1 MLKSLD
7 LSSRGMRVVAAAAGL
22 GVVFALLF
30 SGAASAN
37 YVWSSTGGPAG
48 DGVMSCVPDSSGS
61 NLYVGDMTAGKVWR
75 YDIAGDTWTDWP
87 GLGGGWVRGLA
98 FDPGHGAS
106 GTLYAGT
113 GERLT
118 LPRPISECNTRALT
132 PFVAL
137 LASGQFPVAECD
149 REPARLGEM

>member
-1 MLKSLD
+1 L
-7 LSSRGMRVVAAAAGL
+7 RARQQRI
-22 GVVFALLF
+22 
-30 SGAASAN
+30 
-37 YVWSSTGGPAG
+37 
-48 DGVMSCVPDSSGS
+48 